1 MTTSS
6 SCGRLTRRWFSWM
19 ARRGAKGEIVRD
31 RTCVFCLSAMH
42 VNRAAMN
49 KRDRFFGWMNTL
61 FFLSFPLTPY
71 SLFPLPFSLSFENEN
86 WLESRFSRWLIKVG
100 KLCGIMYVSLY
111 LIFTPRDENADV
123 RFSANTWHDRKEKRS
138 IVENVAYVTF
148 FNLTWREGCCV
159 WTRLKV
165 IVYEIVQGSPRFLS
179 FRNCELRPGCVKYR
193 ACAYREFS
201 DEIYANSETGCLIIW
216 LREGK
221 IGFGSRWPRK
231 SVFLPP
237 WGQSIHP
244 LWFIAFNNNACDN
257 DLMDPE

>member
-1 MTTSS
+1 MCVWGPQEKRDDAMTTSS

-31 RTCVFCLSAMH
+31 RTCVFCLSATH

-61 FFLSFPLTPY
+61 FFLSFPLPY

-86 WLESRFSRWLIKVG
+86 WLESRFSRCLIKVG

-148 FNLTWREGCCV
+148 F
-159 WTRLKV
+159 
-165 IVYEIVQGSPRFLS
+165 F
-179 FRNCELRPGCVKYR
+179 
-193 ACAYREFS
+193 
-201 DEIYANSETGCLIIW
+201 
-216 LREGK
+216 
-221 IGFGSRWPRK
+221 
-231 SVFLPP
+231 
-237 WGQSIHP
+237 
-244 LWFIAFNNNACDN
+244 
-257 DLMDPE
+257 